1 MRYLLAMP
9 PPDHPLRPYLVV
21 FAFVSLLW
29 FMRRAAGRLAPRAAL
44 APLAFLITRWPVLI
58 AWAVGATGM
67 GLLMIPEAIA
77 HGHGDLSTLLMLG
90 GIGAFSGLGAA
101 VPLVGIPF
109 FVARSFTPAPKLE
122 LEPGEQLLREQVA
135 NHFLGGEARG
145 GKVLI
150 TNRRLAFRPH
160 RFNVQLATFSV
171 PLDKIRS
178 LTTEGS
184 RFLVVT
190 TDAPKPEWIVTWNP
204 RELAQFLEG
213 FLTQTLPA

>member
-1 MRYLLAMP
+1 
-9 PPDHPLRPYLVV
+9 
-21 FAFVSLLW
+21 
-29 FMRRAAGRLAPRAAL
+29 
-44 APLAFLITRWPVLI
+44 
-58 AWAVGATGM
+58 
-67 GLLMIPEAIA
+67 
-77 HGHGDLSTLLMLG
+77 
-90 GIGAFSGLGAA
+90 
-101 VPLVGIPF
+101 
-109 FVARSFTPAPKLE
+109 TPAPKLE
-122 LEPGEQLLREQVA
+122 LEPGEQLLREQAA

-145 GKVLI
+145 GKLLI

-178 LTTEGS
+178 LTSAGS

-213 FLTQTLPA
+213 FLTQ